1 MIDAAAESDHPCG
14 RETTDEGLAD
24 KQTNISRAAVDLKI
38 FSVLKRARRAD
49 RSLGGGA
56 NETRVVENSDRDI
69 LIRRKPAIE
78 ENEVAQLRIQVLD
91 GWIAPQFGDR
101 QKAVVDQLKIA
112 IDIAR
117 DCRCQISGGILDLIA
132 DVAAGI
138 VHDETKDKTD
148 RQQSNSQDAH
158 QQSTRGDALA

>member
-1 MIDAAAESDHPCG
+1 MIDAAAESDHPFG
-14 RETTDEGLAD
+14 SETTDERLAD
-24 KQTNISRAAVDLKI
+24 KQTNISRAAVGLKI
-38 FSVLKRARRAD
+38 FSVLKRARGAD
-49 RSLGGGA
+49 RDLGGGA

-112 IDIAR
+112 IDVAR
-117 DCRCQISGGILDLIA
+117 DCRGQISGDILDLIA

-148 RQQSNSQDAH
+148 RQQSNRQDAH